1 MQVFKTFRDL
11 PLAAKGAVIVI
22 GNFDGVHQ
30 GHRTLIALARA
41 QAQALNVPMGVLTF
55 EPHPRALFRPD
66 DPVFRI
72 TPAAVKERQ
81 LAAAGVDFLFS
92 LKFDWDFASLSPQ
105 QFIDQVLKAGLAP
118 AHIIVGQDFCFGQL
132 RKGTAETLKTSGL
145 PVTLLEK
152 IVDEDGDDVS
162 SSAIRQE
169 LRFGNIE
176 AANALLGWDWEIE
189 GVVQKGDQRG
199 RELGYPTANVPLGE
213 TLHPAYGIYATW
225 VQIVE
230 DGENSPWL
238 PAATNIGIRPM
249 FELQVGQVESYIFDF
264 DRDIYGKTLR
274 IKPVKRLRGE
284 AKFESLE
291 ALIAQ
296 IGQDCADA
304 RKILNHLDF
313 QG

>member
-11 PLAAKGAVIVI
+11 PQAAQGAVIVI

-41 QAQALNVPMGVLTF
+41 KAQELHAPVGVLTF

-81 LAAAGVDFLFS
+81 LADAGVDILYS

-105 QFIDQVLKAGLAP
+105 QFIDQILKAGLAP
-118 AHIIVGQDFCFGQL
+118 AHIFVGQDFCFGQL
-132 RKGTAETLKTSGL
+132 RKGTAETLKASGL
-145 PVTLLEK
+145 PVTLIEK

-169 LRFGNIE
+169 LRHGNIE

-199 RELGYPTANVPLGE
+199 REMGYPTANVPLKE
-213 TLHPAYGIYATW
+213 TLHPAYGVYATY

-230 DGENSPWL
+230 DGPDSPWL

-249 FELQVGQVESYIFDF
+249 FELQVGQVETYIFDF

-284 AKFESLE
+284 AKFGNLD
-291 ALIAQ
+291 ALISQ
-296 IGQDCADA
+296 IGQDCEQA
-304 RKILNHLDF
+304 RKILS
-313 QG
+313 GV

>member
-11 PLAAKGAVIVI
+11 PPQAKGAVIII
-22 GNFDGVHQ
+22 GNFDGVHR
-30 GHRTLIALARA
+30 GHRTLINLAREKA
-41 QAQALNVPMGVLTF
+41 AALNVPVGVLTF

-72 TPAAVKERQ
+72 TPSALKQRQ
-81 LAAAGVDFLFS
+81 LAAAGVDLLFS
-92 LKFDWDFASLSPQ
+92 LAFDWDFASLSPQ
-105 QFIDQVLKAGLAP
+105 HFIDQVLKGGLAP

-132 RKGTAETLKTSGL
+132 RKGTTDTLKASGL
-145 PVTLLEK
+145 DVTAIDK
-152 IVDEDGDDVS
+152 VVDEDGDDVS

-176 AANALLGWDWEIE
+176 AANLLLGWEWEME
-189 GVVQKGDQRG
+189 GIIRKGDQRG

-213 TLHPAYGIYATW
+213 TLHPAYGIYATY
-225 VQIVE
+225 VKIVE
-230 DGENSPWL
+230 DGPDAPWL

-249 FELQVGQVESYIFDF
+249 FELAVGQIESYIFDF

-291 ALIAQ
+291 ALIVQ
-296 IGQDCADA
+296 IGQDCAEA
-304 RKILNHLDF
+304 RKILT
-313 QG
+313 